1 MKSFTLNKQCPEKVQ
16 RVTSLYCYHLSHCE
30 PRECSWNTQWHCSTQ
45 ACGRTWW
52 TRCPSSRRAT
62 WQSWGGSSASLT
74 QEPSQAPGGQDF
86 VGHFKEDNENSFDS
100 DEMMQAEKLTFWPV
114 WLHGLQAWTSA
125 QSLLLP
131 VIISGL
137 NGLSLPCTIY
147 FSPVL
152 AATDCWTVGVTCLVL
167 WTILAPC
174 ATASSLTLPTRSQI
188 LSKSSTYSL
197 SRCEDRKFTIL

>member
-1 MKSFTLNKQCPEKVQ
+1 MKSFTLNKQYPEKVQ
-16 RVTSLYCYHLSHCE
+16 MVTSLYCYHLSHCE

-86 VGHFKEDNENSFDS
+86 VGHFKEDCENFSIQMS
-100 DEMMQAEKLTFWPV
+100 QMMHVEKLTFWPV
-114 WLHGLQAWTSA
+114 WQHGLQAWTSVL
-125 QSLLLP
+125 SLLLP
-131 VIISGL
+131 VNIVGL
-137 NGLSLPCTIY
+137 NLLCTLY
-147 FSPVL
+147 NFSPVL
-152 AATDCWTVGVTCLVL
+152 AATVTCLVL

-197 SRCEDRKFTIL
+197 SRCEDRKFTILY